1 MGQKCQ
7 INLGQKC
14 QINMGQKCQ
23 MRHFG
28 DFQTICTT
36 PKIDWWGVFLVTK
49 TKNLGKARRMWSA

>member
-28 DFQTICTT
+28 DLQTICTT
-36 PKIDWWGVFLVTK
+36 PKID
-49 TKNLGKARRMWSA
+49 